1 MTQHNN
7 TDWLFEPETIRFLQ
21 DNEEAAPENLLLS
34 KALANKG
41 WDTRVLVR
49 QLKGIKTARQ
59 KFPTLYQNKNILYP
73 PAVSLEQASSEVTAR
88 FKASIIKANTIIDL
102 SGGMGIDTYFFSL
115 QCQKMIYVEPQQELL
130 EIASH
135 NFKALQAN
143 HIQAVCATAAE
154 FLADYKGQS
163 DVIYI
168 DPSRRKEGKRLSD
181 YKDWEPDIIGL
192 KSQFWKAAKNVLI
205 KLSPM
210 TDISAVCK
218 ELGEVKEVFVVS
230 DRNECK
236 EVLLQLEQ
244 GFTGAPQI
252 HAVLLQGSEERQYSF
267 YASEE
272 QAATPAF
279 SDPLNYLYEP
289 DVALLKAGAFKK
301 IAVDYQVKK
310 IQAHTHLYTSEQLQE
325 NFPGKIFQVESVKP
339 YSKSN
344 ISTLIEKGKDFHVL
358 TRNATITPEQVK
370 KQFKLVERGNRYLII
385 FKGGNG
391 ESFVVKAVR
400 LK

>member
-1 MTQHNN
+1 MTASGIQ
-7 TDWLFEPETIRFLQ
+7 WLFEQDTIDFLQ
-21 DNEEAAPENLLLS
+21 ANEEKEPESLLLS

-41 WDTRVLVR
+41 WNTSLLVR
-49 QLKGIKTARQ
+49 QLKGMKTAKQ
-59 KFPTLYQNKNILYP
+59 KFPTFYKNSGILYP

-88 FKASIIKANTIIDL
+88 YKASLIKADAVIDL

-115 QCQKMIYVEPQQELL
+115 QCKEMVYVEPQQELL
-130 EIASH
+130 DIAAH
-135 NFKALQAN
+135 NFKALKAE
-143 HIQAVCATAAE
+143 HVHCVCATAAE
-154 FLADYKGQS
+154 FLESYQGHSQL
-163 DVIYI
+163 IYI

-181 YKDWEPDIIGL
+181 YKEWEPDIVGL
-192 KSQFWKAAKNVLI
+192 KTQLWKAGDQILI

-210 TDISAVCK
+210 TDITAVCNA
-218 ELGEVKEVFVVS
+218 LGEVKEVFVVS

-244 GFTGAPQI
+244 HFQGEPRI
-252 HAVLLQGSEERQYSF
+252 HAVLLQNAEKTEYSF

-272 QAATPAF
+272 HAASPAY

-289 DVALLKAGAFKK
+289 DVALLKAGSFKK
-301 IAVDYQVKK
+301 IAVDQQVKK
-310 IQAHTHLYTSEQLQE
+310 IQQHTHLYTSVQLQE
-325 NFPGKIFQVESVKP
+325 KFPGKVFQLESVMP

-344 ISTLIEKGKDFHVL
+344 ITALIGKERDFHVL
-358 TRNATITPEQVK
+358 ARNATITPEQVK
-370 KQFKLVERGNRYLII
+370 KQFKLVERGKQYLII

-391 ESFVVKAVR
+391 TAQVAKATR

>member
-1 MTQHNN
+1 MTASSLQ
-7 TDWLFEPETIRFLQ
+7 WLFEPETIRFLQ
-21 DNEEAAPENLLLS
+21 EHEDKDAESLLLS

-41 WDTRVLVR
+41 WDTRLLVR
-49 QLKGIKTARQ
+49 QLKGIKTAKQ
-59 KFPTLYQNKNILYP
+59 KLPTFYSNHNILYP
-73 PAVSLEQASSEVTAR
+73 PPVSLEQASSEVTAR

-115 QCQKMIYVEPQQELL
+115 QCEAMIYVEPQQELL
-130 EIASH
+130 EIAAH
-135 NFKALQAN
+135 NFNVLKAN
-143 HIQAVCATAAE
+143 HVQCICSTAAQ
-154 FLADYKGQS
+154 FLEGYTAHS
-163 DVIYI
+163 DLIYI
-168 DPSRRKEGKRLSD
+168 DPSRRKEGKRLAD
-181 YKDWEPDIIGL
+181 YKEWEPDIIGL
-192 KSQFWKAAKNVLI
+192 KPQLWKAADKILI

-236 EVLLQLEQ
+236 EVLVQLEKNFS
-244 GFTGAPQI
+244 GEPQI
-252 HAVLLQGSEERQYSF
+252 HAVLLQGEEEKRYHF

-272 QAATPAF
+272 QQAA
-279 SDPLNYLYEP
+279 PLFGDALHYLYEP

-301 IAVDYQVKK
+301 IAVDYGVKK
-310 IQAHTHLYTSEQLQE
+310 IQAHTHLYTSEAVRE
-325 NFPGKIFQVESVKP
+325 DFPGKTFQVEEVKA

-344 ISTLIEKGKDFHVL
+344 VTTLLGKEKDFHVL
-358 TRNATITPEQVK
+358 TRNSTVTPEQVK
-370 KQFKLVERGNRYLII
+370 KQFKLIERGNRYLIV

-391 ESFVVKAVR
+391 DTMVVKALR

>member
-1 MTQHNN
+1 MTVENIK
-7 TDWLFEPETIRFLQ
+7 WLFEPETIRFLQ
-21 DNEEAAPENLLLS
+21 ANEGKDPESLLLS

-41 WDTRVLVR
+41 WDTRILVR
-49 QLKGIKTARQ
+49 QLKGLKTAKQ
-59 KFPTLYQNKNILYP
+59 KFPTLYNNPGILYP
-73 PAVSLEQASSEVTAR
+73 AAVSLEQASSEITAR
-88 FKASIIKANTIIDL
+88 FKSSIIKANTIIDL

-115 QCQKMIYVEPQQELL
+115 QAKEMMYVEPQQELL
-130 EIASH
+130 DIASH
-135 NFKALQAN
+135 NFNALKSN
-143 HIQAVCATAAE
+143 HIQPVCATADQ
-154 FLADYKGQS
+154 FLNSYKGHS
-163 DVIYI
+163 DLIYI
-168 DPSRRKEGKRLSD
+168 DPSRRKEGKRLAD
-181 YKDWEPDIIGL
+181 YKEWEPDIVGL
-192 KSQFWKAAKNVLI
+192 KPQLWKAANKILI

-210 TDISAVCK
+210 TDITAVCK

-244 GFTGAPQI
+244 HFSGEPQI
-252 HAVLLQGSEERQYSF
+252 HAVLLQGGAEKRYSF

-272 QAATPAF
+272 QSTAALF
-279 SDPLNYLYEP
+279 SDTLNYLYEP

-301 IAVDYQVKK
+301 VAVDSDVKK
-310 IQAHTHLYTSEQLQE
+310 IQAHTHLYTSESLRD
-325 NFPGKIFQVESVKP
+325 NFPGKIFQVESVKA

-344 ISTLIEKGKDFHVL
+344 VAALIEKEKDFHVL
-358 TRNATITPEQVK
+358 TRNATVTPEQVK

-391 ESFVVKAVR
+391 DAMVAKAVR

>member
-1 MTQHNN
+1 MTQNN
-7 TDWLFEPETIRFLQ
+7 TNWLFESETIRFLRE
-21 DNEEAAPENLLLS
+21 NEDKEPESFLLS

-41 WDTRVLVR
+41 WDTRLLVR
-49 QLKGIKTARQ
+49 QLKGIKTAKQ
-59 KFPTLYQNKNILYP
+59 KFPTFYQNSHIIYP
-73 PAVSLEQASSEVTAR
+73 PTVSLEQASSEVTAR
-88 FKASIIKANTIIDL
+88 FKASIIKAGKTIDL

-115 QCQKMIYVEPQQELL
+115 QCKEMIYVEPQQELL
-130 EIASH
+130 EIAAH
-135 NFKALQAN
+135 NFDALEAK
-143 HIQAVCATAAE
+143 HIQPLCATAAE
-154 FLADYKGQS
+154 FLENYKGHS
-163 DVIYI
+163 DLIYI
-168 DPSRRKEGKRLSD
+168 DPSRRKEGKRLSN
-181 YKDWEPDIIGL
+181 YKDWEPDVIGL
-192 KSQFWKAAKNVLI
+192 KPQFWKAANHILI

-244 GFTGAPQI
+244 GFTGEPHV
-252 HAVLLQGSEERQYSF
+252 HAVLLQSGEERQYSF

-272 QAATPAF
+272 QSASPEF
-279 SDPLNYLYEP
+279 RDPLNYLYEP
-289 DVALLKAGAFKK
+289 DVALLKAGVFKK
-301 IAVDYQVKK
+301 IGIDYQLKK

-325 NFPGKIFQVESVKP
+325 SFPGKIFQIESVKP

-344 ISTLIEKGKDFHVL
+344 VASLIEKGKDFHVL
-358 TRNATITPEQVK
+358 TRNATVTTEQVK

-391 ESFVVKAVR
+391 ESIVVKAVR

>member
-1 MTQHNN
+1 MTQDNSN
-7 TDWLFEPETIRFLQ
+7 WLFDAATIRFLQ
-21 DNEEAAPENLLLS
+21 DNEEKDAESFLLS

-41 WDTRVLVR
+41 WDTRLLVR
-49 QLKGIKTARQ
+49 QLKGIKTAKQ
-59 KFPTLYQNKNILYP
+59 KFPTFYENSHIIYP

-88 FKASIIKANTIIDL
+88 FKACIIKADKIIDL
-102 SGGMGIDTYFFSL
+102 SGGMGIDTYFFST
-115 QCQKMIYVEPQQELL
+115 QCKEMIYVEPQQELL
-130 EIASH
+130 EISAH
-135 NFKALQAN
+135 NFNALDAKHVQP
-143 HIQAVCATAAE
+143 VCATAAE
-154 FLADYKGQS
+154 FLENYKGHS
-163 DVIYI
+163 DLIYI
-168 DPSRRKEGKRLSD
+168 DPSRRKEGKRLSH

-192 KSQFWKAAKNVLI
+192 KPQFWKAADHILI

-244 GFTGAPQI
+244 GYTGEPHI
-252 HAVLLQGSEERQYSF
+252 HAVLLQSGEERQYSF

-272 QAATPAF
+272 QSASPAF
-279 SDPLNYLYEP
+279 SDPLKYLYEP

-301 IAVDYQVKK
+301 TAIDHQVKK

-325 NFPGKIFQVESVKP
+325 NFPGKIFQIEFVKP

-344 ISTLIEKGKDFHVL
+344 ITSLIVKERDFHVL
-358 TRNATITPEQVK
+358 TRNATVTTEQVK
-370 KQFKLVERGNRYLII
+370 KQFKLVERGDLYLII

>member
-1 MTQHNN
+1 VAQDN
-7 TDWLFEPETIRFLQ
+7 TDWLFESETIRFLQ
-21 DNEEAAPENLLLS
+21 DNEEKDPESLLLS
-34 KALANKG
+34 KALSNKG

-73 PAVSLEQASSEVTAR
+73 VAVSLEQASSEITAR
-88 FKASIIKANTIIDL
+88 FKASIIKADKIMDL

-115 QCQKMIYVEPQQELL
+115 QCKEMIYVEPQQELL
-130 EIASH
+130 QIAAH
-135 NFKALQAN
+135 NFKVLQAN
-143 HIQAVCATAAE
+143 HIQVEQATAAE
-154 FLADYKGQS
+154 FLERYKAHS
-163 DVIYI
+163 DLLYI
-168 DPSRRKEGKRLSD
+168 DPSRRKEGQRLAD

-192 KSQFWKAAKNVLI
+192 KSQFWKAADHILI

-244 GFTGAPQI
+244 GFAGEPKI
-252 HAVLLQGSEERQYSF
+252 HAVLLQGEEVRQYSF

-272 QAATPAF
+272 QSAAPGF

-301 IAVDYQVKK
+301 LAVDEQVKK
-310 IQAHTHLYTSEQLQE
+310 IQAHTHLYTSEKLQE
-325 NFPGKIFQVESVKP
+325 NFPGKTFQIESVKS

-344 ISTLIEKGKDFHVL
+344 ITALIEKEKDFHVL
-358 TRNATITPEQVK
+358 TRNATVTPEQVK

>member
-1 MTQHNN
+1 MTQDNIH
-7 TDWLFEPETIRFLQ
+7 WLFESEVIRFLQ
-21 DNEEAAPENLLLS
+21 DNEEKDADSFLLS

-49 QLKGIKTARQ
+49 QLKGIKTAKQ
-59 KFPTLYQNKNILYP
+59 KFPTLYQNKNIIYP

-88 FKASIIKANTIIDL
+88 FKASIIRSNKTIDL

-115 QCQKMIYVEPQQELL
+115 QCKEMIYVEPQQELL

-135 NFKALQAN
+135 NFKALEAK
-143 HIQAVCATAAE
+143 HIQPVCATALE
-154 FLADYKGQS
+154 FLDNYTGHS
-163 DVIYI
+163 DLIYI

-192 KSQFWKAAKNVLI
+192 KPRFWKAADHILI

-236 EVLLQLEQ
+236 EVLLQLEE
-244 GFTGAPQI
+244 GFAGEPAI
-252 HAVLLQGSEERQYSF
+252 HAVLLQGGEERLYNF

-272 QAATPAF
+272 QSASPLF

-301 IAVDYQVKK
+301 MAIDYQLKK
-310 IQAHTHLYTSEQLQE
+310 IQAHTHLYTSEKLQ
-325 NFPGKIFQVESVKP
+325 NDFPGKIFQVESVKP

-344 ISTLIEKGKDFHVL
+344 ITSLIEKEKDFHVL
-358 TRNATITPEQVK
+358 TRNATVTPEQVK
-370 KQFKLVERGNRYLII
+370 KQFKLVERGNCYLVI

>member
-1 MTQHNN
+1 MTRDNSN
-7 TDWLFEPETIRFLQ
+7 WLFEAETIRFLK
-21 DNEEAAPENLLLS
+21 DNEEKDAESFLLS

-49 QLKGIKTARQ
+49 QLKGIKTAKQ
-59 KFPTLYQNKNILYP
+59 KFPTFYQNTHIIYP

-88 FKASIIKANTIIDL
+88 FKASIIKADKTIDL

-115 QCQKMIYVEPQQELL
+115 QCKEMIYVEPQHELL
-130 EIASH
+130 DIAAH

-143 HIQAVCATAAE
+143 HIQPVCATAAA
-154 FLADYKGQS
+154 FLEQYKGHTNL
-163 DVIYI
+163 IYI

-192 KSQFWKAAKNVLI
+192 KPQFWKAADHILI

-244 GFTGAPQI
+244 GFTGEPI
-252 HAVLLQGSEERQYSF
+252 IRAVLLQNKEEKQYIF
-267 YASEE
+267 FASEE
-272 QAATPAF
+272 QSASPLF

-301 IAVDYQVKK
+301 IAIDYQLKK
-310 IQAHTHLYTSEQLQE
+310 IQAHTHLYTSDKSQDD
-325 NFPGKIFQVESVKP
+325 FPGKIFKIESVKP

-344 ISTLIEKGKDFHVL
+344 VATLIEKEKDFHVL
-358 TRNATITPEQVK
+358 TRNATVTPEQVK